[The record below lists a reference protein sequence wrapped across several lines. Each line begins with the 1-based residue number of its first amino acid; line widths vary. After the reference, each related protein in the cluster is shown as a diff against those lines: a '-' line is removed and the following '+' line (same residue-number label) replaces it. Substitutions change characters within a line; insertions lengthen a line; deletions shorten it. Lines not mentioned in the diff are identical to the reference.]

1 MNSTL
6 TDWFPGTV
14 KPALPGFYEREYR
27 SPETFPVDY
36 WDGLF
41 WRAAVKGDTPEDAEE
56 LRPRCAFQEL
66 PWRGLA
72 APYVAPSPAAED
84 HHADHQRAM
93 ELLRSP
99 TPPEPSCFWFVLRNV
114 DGDRVLSYPLLET
127 GAQAEMPPEHLAMP
141 DVEWLEPLPPVF
153 RPDRDPVGANGW
165 LASMP
170 IPTMV
175 WSAGCAPPVLAHDKP
190 EPLEA
195 AFQAMVA
202 RHDRNAA
209 TRRRMLAAAAL
220 VVFVLA
226 LYAVALHHVYA

>member
-14 KPALPGFYEREYR
+14 KPFHPGFYEREYSALEAAELICLR
-27 SPETFPVDY
+27 DY
-36 WDGLF
+36 WTG
-41 WRAAVKGDTPEDAEE
+41 AVWLWANPSDTARTVIRRHPVSMYQN
-56 LRPRCAFQEL
+56 RR
-66 PWRGLA
+66 WRGLA
-72 APYVAPSPAAED
+72 APYVAP
-84 HHADHQRAM
+84 
-93 ELLRSP
+93 SP

-114 DGDRVLSYPLLET
+114 DGDRVLNYPLCET

-141 DVEWLEPLPPVF
+141 DVEWPEPLPPVF
-153 RPDRDPVGANGW
+153 RPDRERVDAHGW
-165 LASMP
+165 RASMP
-170 IPTMV
+170 LPTLV

-195 AFQAMVA
+195 AFHAMVA

-220 VVFVLA
+220 VVFVLT